1 MPASLRHTSWADIGS
16 VCDQLATRLTGPPP
30 DLVVGIAKGG
40 LPIAVTLCHRL
51 GAPAFGSM
59 HLFQSTTDAALDL
72 DVSAPLKYQGAVLP
86 DVHPRSILLVDDVVT
101 KGLVMAEGERLL
113 REHYGNGIEVTP
125 VTAFSDPAGI
135 AAGPVAELSN
145 RLVAA
150 EEIDNSRVWI
160 VFPWEL
166 AGSRPQAMP
175 HTR

>member
-1 MPASLRHTSWADIGS
+1 VPASLRHTTWADIGS
-16 VCDQLATRLTGPPP
+16 VCDQLVSRLDGQPP

-51 GAPAFGSM
+51 HAPAFGSL
-59 HLFQSTTDAALDL
+59 HLFQSATNAALDL

-86 DVHPRSILLVDDVVT
+86 DGHPRRILLVDDVVT
-101 KGLVMAEGERLL
+101 KGFVMVEGERLL
-113 REHYGNGIEVTP
+113 RERYGDSIEVTP

-135 AAGPVAELSN
+135 ASGPVTELSK

-150 EEIDNSRVWI
+150 EEIDNTRVWI

-166 AGSRPQAMP
+166 
-175 HTR
+175 TD

>member
-1 MPASLRHTSWADIGS
+1 MPASLRHVSWADIGS
-16 VCDQLATRLTGPPP
+16 VCDQLVTRLDGHPP

-51 GAPAFGSM
+51 RAPAFGSL
-59 HLFQSTTDAALDL
+59 HLFQSATDAALDL
-72 DVSAPLKYQGAVLP
+72 DVGAPLRYEGAVMP
-86 DVHPRSILLVDDVVT
+86 DGHPRRILLVDDVVT

-113 REHYGNGIEVTP
+113 RERYDDGIEVTP

-135 AAGPVAELSN
+135 ASGPMAGLGS

-150 EEIDNSRVWI
+150 EEIDNSSVWI

-166 AGSRPQAMP
+166 AD
-175 HTR
+175 